1 MPTSDQPKRAAHF
14 RRQPVGNDASDAS
27 GISSAPETGPVGQMN
42 HRARPDR
49 PPESGIP
56 AIPSAGATPLRPA
69 LGSTRISNRAAATT
83 QHVTVKAD
91 VRRDRGGIRSRVIT
105 IVVGVVVVAALG
117 FVGLRFV
124 LPLVSGDTTD
134 DSRSVVAGQSV
145 EVTIPA
151 GSSASQIAQSLYDAG
166 VISST
171 SDFLAQVQR
180 RDISA
185 SLKSGTYTFITG
197 RDMDSIFALLT
208 TGPNSSSASLT
219 IPEGYTLKKIASAV
233 ETTFGVSADDF
244 IAQAT
249 VSNYIGDYPFL
260 SAATNDSLEGFL
272 FPKTYDF
279 SGKTVTADLVIRAML
294 DQYKIEMAKIDF
306 ASAEAKIRSTY
317 GITMSDYDVLTLAS
331 IIEREA
337 VTNDDRPLVASVFY
351 NRLRDGMKLQSDATM
366 GYVTGGE
373 VTANDLKTDSPYN
386 SYLYGGLPPTPICSP
401 GVPSIQAALEPSSTN
416 YYYFFISG
424 TVHQFSETYEEHQ
437 QAIAAA
443 QNS

>member
-14 RRQPVGNDASDAS
+14 KRQPVETDASENPGA
-27 GISSAPETGPVGQMN
+27 SSAPETSPVGQAGPRTGSS
-42 HRARPDR
+42 HSPK
-49 PPESGIP
+49 PEIP
-56 AIPSAGATPLRPA
+56 VVSSSSAMSPHPA
-69 LGSTRISNRAAATT
+69 LGSAHISDRTAATT
-83 QHVTVKAD
+83 RHVTVKSSA
-91 VRRDRGGIRSRVIT
+91 RQDRGGIRARAVT
-105 IVVGVVVVAALG
+105 IIVGVVVIAALV
-117 FVGLRFV
+117 FVGVRFV
-124 LPLVSGDTTD
+124 LPLVSGGTTD
-134 DSRSVVAGQSV
+134 DSRSIVAGQSV

-151 GSSASQIAQSLYDAG
+151 GSSAGQIAQSLYDAG

-197 RDMDSIFALLT
+197 GDMDSIFALLT
-208 TGPNSSSASLT
+208 SGPNSSSASLT
-219 IPEGYTLKKIASAV
+219 IPEGYTLKKIAAAV

-260 SAATNDSLEGFL
+260 SAAANDSLEGFL

-294 DQYKIEMAKIDF
+294 DQYKVEMAKLDF
-306 ASAEAKIRSTY
+306 ASAEAMIQSTY
-317 GITMSDYDVLTLAS
+317 GVTMSDYDILTLAS

-337 VTNDDRPLVASVFY
+337 VTDDDRPLVASVFY

-373 VTANDLKTDSPYN
+373 VSADDLKTDSPYN

-401 GVPSIQAALEPSSTN
+401 GLPSIQAALEPSSTN
-416 YYYFFISG
+416 YYYFFISD

>member
-1 MPTSDQPKRAAHF
+1 MSP
-14 RRQPVGNDASDAS
+14 
-27 GISSAPETGPVGQMN
+27 
-42 HRARPDR
+42 
-49 PPESGIP
+49 
-56 AIPSAGATPLRPA
+56 RPA
-69 LGSTRISNRAAATT
+69 LGSARISNRAAATT
-83 QHVTVKAD
+83 QRVTVKAD
-91 VRRDRGGIRSRVIT
+91 VHQDRGGIRSRVVT
-105 IVVGVVVVAALG
+105 IVVGVVVIAVLG

-124 LPLVSGDTTD
+124 LPLVSGSTTD
-134 DSRSVVAGQSV
+134 DSRSIVAGQSV

-180 RDISA
+180 RDLSG
-185 SLKSGTYTFITG
+185 SLKSGTYTFVTG
-197 RDMDSIFALLT
+197 GDIDSIFALLT

-260 SAATNDSLEGFL
+260 SAAANDSLEGFL

-294 DQYKIEMAKIDF
+294 DQYKTEMAKIDF
-306 ASAEAKIRSTY
+306 TAAEATIRSTY
-317 GITMSDYDVLTLAS
+317 GVTMSDYDILTLAS

-337 VTNDDRPLVASVFY
+337 VTDDDRPLVASVFY

-373 VTANDLKTDSPYN
+373 VTADDLKTDSPYN

-401 GVPSIQAALEPSSTN
+401 GVASIQAALEPSSTD